1 MNMSSDML
9 RLASD
14 TRAAMGVQGAG
25 TSARDSQRNEER
37 EIFSSVMNRTRQD
50 GPRTPQEEAR
60 EAAEG
65 LVSAAFLQPLLK
77 RFRESSQ
84 AAPPF
89 GPGRGEQTMRTMLDQ
104 AWADQMVRRGEW
116 PLVDRVEERMLQRL
130 GNGAAIASGPQV
142 TSLAPAPPSNPIR
155 TSMQAPADA
164 INTQLSQA
172 ARPITDLSQQRPT
185 TVTNLRKAD

>member
-1 MNMSSDML
+1 MDMASDML
-9 RLASD
+9 RLSAD
-14 TRAAMGVQGAG
+14 VRAATGLQSSG
-25 TSARDSQRNEER
+25 TSARDTQRNEER
-37 EIFSSVMNRTRQD
+37 ELFAAAMSRAQRT
-50 GPRTPQEEAR
+50 GPRTQEQDAR

-104 AWADQMVRRGEW
+104 AWADQMVRHGNW

-130 GNGAAIASGPQV
+130 GKNANVSNGPQV
-142 TSLAPAPPSNPIR
+142 TSLGPAAPAQPIV
-155 TSMQAPADA
+155 TNVHATTHAP
-164 INTQLSQA
+164 TTRLTA
-172 ARPITDLSQQRPT
+172 AEQPVTDLSKQRPT
-185 TVTNLRKAD
+185 AVTNLRKAE

>member
-1 MNMSSDML
+1 MDMASDML
-9 RLASD
+9 RLTSD
-14 TRAAMGVQGAG
+14 SRAAMGLQASDV
-25 TSARDSQRNEER
+25 SARDTQRNEER
-37 EIFSSVMNRTRQD
+37 ELFAAAMNRAKRD
-50 GPRTPQEEAR
+50 GARTPEQDAR

-104 AWADQMVRRGEW
+104 SWADQMVRHGNW

-130 GNGAAIASGPQV
+130 GKDSQLAKGPQV
-142 TSLAPAPPSNPIR
+142 TSLGPAAPAQPIV
-155 TSMQAPADA
+155 TNVYAATQAVSTRLPAA
-164 INTQLSQA
+164 ERA
-172 ARPITDLSQQRPT
+172 VTDLTKQRPT
-185 TVTNLRKAD
+185 VVTNLRKAE